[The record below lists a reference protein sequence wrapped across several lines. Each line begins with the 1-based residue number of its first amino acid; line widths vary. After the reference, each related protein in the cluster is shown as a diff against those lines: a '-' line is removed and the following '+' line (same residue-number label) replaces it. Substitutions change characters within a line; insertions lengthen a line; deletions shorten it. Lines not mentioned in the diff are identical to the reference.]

1 MDSREASPQTE
12 VPQDSA
18 TVASISYALMD
29 SPSALVDPSQMYPDE
44 AYLSEIDSDD
54 ESYYTNAGQDSPAI
68 GSPTE
73 SECYFFKKPRA
84 PPVS

>member
-12 VPQDSA
+12 IPQDSA
-18 TVASISYALMD
+18 LVD
-29 SPSALVDPSQMYPDE
+29 SPGALADPFQMYPEE
-44 AYLSEIDSDD
+44 AYLSEISSDD
-54 ESYYTNAGQDSPAI
+54 ESFYTNAGPDSPVI